1 MIGYILALFAGLA
14 MGLLGGGGSIL
25 TVPILVYVFS
35 VDTKVAVAMSL
46 AIVGWTA
53 LMGMY
58 SHFKLKNISFKVA
71 FIFGGFALPGTYFG
85 SYLSQF
91 ISGQIQL
98 LIFSAIM
105 IIAAAFMFNG
115 KKEIEESSHSLNYP
129 LIAISGVFVGIM
141 TGLIGVG
148 GGFLIVPALMFFT
161 GIDMR
166 KAVGTSL
173 FIISFNSIFGF
184 LSYLGRVEIP
194 WNLMIIFSICST
206 VGIFIG
212 AKLNTK
218 VPQAKLKKIFAVFL
232 IIMGIF
238 ILYKNL

>member
-1 MIGYILALFAGLA
+1 MGYALALFAGLA

-25 TVPILVYVFS
+25 TVPILVYIFN
-35 VDTKVAVAMSL
+35 VDPKVSVAMSL

-58 SHFKLKNISFKVA
+58 GHFKNKNISFKIA
-71 FIFGGFALPGTYFG
+71 FIFGGFAVPGTYLG

-91 ISGQIQL
+91 LTGQIQL

-105 IIAAAFMFNG
+105 IIAAVFMFRG
-115 KKEIEESSHSLNYP
+115 RAEIDDHPRGLNYP
-129 LIAISGVFVGIM
+129 LISVSGIFVGVM
-141 TGLIGVG
+141 TGIIGVG

-184 LSYLGRVEIP
+184 LSYLGRVDIP
-194 WNLMIIFSICST
+194 WKLMILFSICST
-206 VGIFIG
+206 IGIFLG
-212 AKLNTK
+212 AILNTK
-218 VPQAKLKKIFAVFL
+218 VPQAKLKKIFAIFL
-232 IIMGIF
+232 IIMGSF